1 MKPNFKPTSNFKPNL
16 RIDFRANLK
25 TQLLFLA
32 LPLAVGALSAFLTR
46 GQLSLYRQW
55 THPPL
60 TPPGWVFPIV
70 WGILYIL
77 MGISSYLIA
86 VSLSPQRKNALS
98 LYLLQL
104 FLNFLWPI
112 VFFRFQAPLF
122 ALLILLLLWYTVFQ
136 MIQAFYLIFPLA
148 GILQIPYL
156 LWLTFAAYLNL
167 GIFFLNR

>member
-1 MKPNFKPTSNFKPNL
+1 MKDILNHNL
-16 RIDFRANLK
+16 KIDFRANRK
-25 TQLLFLA
+25 TRLLFLA
-32 LPLAVGALSAFLTR
+32 LPLAVGALSAFLIR
-46 GQLSLYRQW
+46 NQLSVYRQW
-55 THPPL
+55 AHPPL
-60 TPPGWVFPIV
+60 TPPAWVFPFV
-70 WGILYIL
+70 WTILYLL
-77 MGISSYLIA
+77 MGIGSYLVA

-112 VFFRFQAPLF
+112 VFFRFQEPLF

-136 MIQAFYLIFPLA
+136 MIQAFSIIFPLA

-156 LWLTFAAYLNL
+156 LWLSFAIYLNL